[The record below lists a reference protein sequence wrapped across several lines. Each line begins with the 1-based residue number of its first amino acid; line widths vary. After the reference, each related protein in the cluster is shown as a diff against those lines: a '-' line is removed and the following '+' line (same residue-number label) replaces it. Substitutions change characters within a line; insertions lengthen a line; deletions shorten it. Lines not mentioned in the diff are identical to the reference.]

1 MRSESLE
8 YVQVL
13 VYERS
18 GIVLDSSK
26 GYLVETRLAPVAKA
40 EGLAG
45 VDELVSKLRAT
56 GRSSLL
62 HIACVEGLT
71 TNETSFFRDVAV
83 YRMIEKQVVPSIISE
98 RAATRKL
105 RIWSAACSTGQEPY
119 TLAML
124 LDKTFPQ
131 LRSWSVEITAT
142 DLDTQI
148 LTKARK
154 GSFSQLEVNRG
165 LPAAYLVK
173 YFEKQGA
180 RWEIKEPIRKQIQFR
195 QLNLTRPW
203 PGMGRMDIVLL
214 RNVLIYFDVETKRRI
229 LDRVLSL
236 LAPGGG
242 LILGG
247 AETTMGIHDGYERV
261 RLPGGA
267 IYRRRDAASSA
278 A

>member
-1 MRSESLE
+1 MKSESLE
-8 YVQVL
+8 YVQEL

-18 GIVLDSSK
+18 GIVLDGSK
-26 GYLVETRLAPVAKA
+26 GYLVESRLAPVAKS
-40 EGLAG
+40 EGLG
-45 VDELVSKLRAT
+45 GIDELVSKLRAT
-56 GRSSLL
+56 GRSGPL
-62 HIACVEGLT
+62 HVTCVEALT

-83 YRMIEKQVVPSIISE
+83 YRMIEKQVVPTVIAE
-98 RAATRKL
+98 RAHARAL

-131 LRSWSVEITAT
+131 LAGWKVEITAT

-148 LTKARK
+148 LSKARQ

-173 YFEKQGA
+173 YFKKQGA
-180 RWEIKEPIRKQIQFR
+180 RWQIKDPIRERVQFR

-203 PGMGRMDIVLL
+203 SGMGRMDIVLL

-229 LDRVLSL
+229 LHRVLSL